1 VKNLTLFEV
10 GLELS
15 VALVLLFIQL
25 FQFELLSA
33 EKILEL
39 RAVSLVLSLEVVSIS
54 GSDTADFWVFG
65 VELIYV
71 VLLLGKSILIRC
83 SDWLIVLSFEFV
95 EVCSTFL

>member
-33 EKILEL
+33 KKILEL

-54 GSDTADFWVFG
+54 GSDTADF
-65 VELIYV
+65 
-71 VLLLGKSILIRC
+71 
-83 SDWLIVLSFEFV
+83 
-95 EVCSTFL
+95 

>member
-15 VALVLLFIQL
+15 VALMMLFIQL

-54 GSDTADFWVFG
+54 GSDTADF
-65 VELIYV
+65 
-71 VLLLGKSILIRC
+71 
-83 SDWLIVLSFEFV
+83 
-95 EVCSTFL
+95 

>member
-54 GSDTADFWVFG
+54 GSDTADF
-65 VELIYV
+65 
-71 VLLLGKSILIRC
+71 
-83 SDWLIVLSFEFV
+83 
-95 EVCSTFL
+95 

>member
-1 VKNLTLFEV
+1 MKNLTLFEV

-54 GSDTADFWVFG
+54 GSDTADF
-65 VELIYV
+65 
-71 VLLLGKSILIRC
+71 
-83 SDWLIVLSFEFV
+83 
-95 EVCSTFL
+95 

>member
-15 VALVLLFIQL
+15 VALMLLFIQL

-54 GSDTADFWVFG
+54 GSDTADF
-65 VELIYV
+65 
-71 VLLLGKSILIRC
+71 
-83 SDWLIVLSFEFV
+83 
-95 EVCSTFL
+95 